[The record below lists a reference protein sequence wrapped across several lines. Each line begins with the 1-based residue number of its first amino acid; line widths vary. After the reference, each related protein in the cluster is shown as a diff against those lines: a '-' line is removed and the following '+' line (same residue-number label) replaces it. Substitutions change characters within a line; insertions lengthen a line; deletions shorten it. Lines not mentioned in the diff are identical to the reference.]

1 MDQNQ
6 DGMEIVD
13 DAAEDSDS
21 VSDISI
27 EVSVA
32 SDDPNSDNR
41 DLPEVPDIFD
51 FESVWLSL
59 HDKTGGAE
67 RTVFPKHLRL
77 CSLSTVE
84 PPFQNQSVRSW
95 LDLTR
100 LNLSHLRKNKSSV
113 ETTN

>member
-1 MDQNQ
+1 
-6 DGMEIVD
+6 MEIVD

-51 FESVWLSL
+51 FESV
-59 HDKTGGAE
+59 
-67 RTVFPKHLRL
+67 
-77 CSLSTVE
+77 
-84 PPFQNQSVRSW
+84 
-95 LDLTR
+95 
-100 LNLSHLRKNKSSV
+100 
-113 ETTN
+113 